1 MHNWF
6 VVGCSVG
13 SCSHSSHACDF
24 KLWVE
29 FLIVWLSWLLD
40 CLTAFQFVIH
50 FQNSLSYCSSLVFVF
65 ATLKDVWR
73 DVGSFIY
80 SNMCKILRYCRCGSK
95 LLLLS
100 TVIVP
105 YRGPPWVAQVLPS
118 VNLQLYYKTLWSALH
133 FELALMAYEVEP
145 SLPLPVASIAFVM
158 QVLWH
163 VNFCFQSSGMLFL
176 LEQWYRISK
185 ESELFWS
192 CWWIKILFS

>member
-13 SCSHSSHACDF
+13 SCSHSSRACDF

-29 FLIVWLSWLLD
+29 LLIVWLSWQLD

-50 FQNSLSYCSSLVFVF
+50 FQNSLSQCSCLVFVL

-80 SNMCKILRYCRCGSK
+80 KNMCKSLRYCRCGSK
-95 LLLLS
+95 LWLLS

-105 YRGPPWVAQVLPS
+105 YRGPPWAVQVLPS

-133 FELALMAYEVEP
+133 FELALMAY
-145 SLPLPVASIAFVM
+145 VAFTSSGFHCICDAGFVKCKF
-158 QVLWH
+158 L
-163 VNFCFQSSGMLFL
+163 FQSSGMLFL
-176 LEQWYRISK
+176 LEQSYRISEEK
-185 ESELFWS
+185 E
-192 CWWIKILFS
+192 IILILLMNQKFIFIRV